1 MGGKGTILVVMGFA
15 ISFLVFGRNF
25 LNLTNRSS
33 DNVVEYYS
41 ETKAHN
47 IAVSAANFAC
57 NELFMDR
64 TWNSGYSKTTFQEG
78 EYEVIVRDTLVDCK
92 VVEAIGY
99 YNDIKDVVRI
109 VLQPSSY
116 AKFAWYT
123 GNMSSK
129 IFITGDTVYGPFHTQ
144 SELNVGGDAVFWG
157 KATTL
162 KGIKYVD
169 KSAKPKFYGGVEHGV
184 DIPLPVNYQFD
195 TERNAAIDG
204 VNNHGGSSYFENT
217 DVWLT
222 FFDDGTVEYRTGTG
236 PDSSTYSAP
245 VRESLS
251 SFAPNGVVYLKKGD
265 IYMSG
270 TLKGKLTVGSGESSG
285 TGNGNVYLVDDIV
298 YPDDPMVWDSGEQK
312 YIPNE
317 DCENMLGI
325 LATNNVIIADN
336 DANVLNKDIRVDA
349 SIFCAQGG
357 FKMENSTIP
366 PSGTLY
372 LRGGVVAAKEEILA
386 TTKKDALTHGYKK
399 FVIFDERLMLNLPP
413 AFPNTGKL
421 EVMSWYE

>member
-1 MGGKGTILVVMGFA
+1 MGGKATILIVLGFT
-15 ISFLVFGRNF
+15 ISFLAFGRNF
-25 LNLTNRSS
+25 LDLTNRSS
-33 DNVVEYYS
+33 KNVVEYYS

-47 IAVSAANFAC
+47 IAVSAANLAC
-57 NELFMDR
+57 NELFLDKNW
-64 TWNSGYSKTTFQEG
+64 TSGFNETDYQGGSF
-78 EYEVIVRDTLVDCK
+78 EVELKDTLVDSK
-92 VVEAIGY
+92 IVKATGY
-99 YNDIKDVVRI
+99 YNNVVDHVTI

-129 IFITGDTVYGPFHTQ
+129 IFITGDTVWGPFHSQ
-144 SELNVGGDAVFWG
+144 SNLNLGGDAVFWG
-157 KATTL
+157 KVTTL
-162 KGIKYVD
+162 KGLNYVD
-169 KSAKPKFYGGVEHGV
+169 KSSKPKFYGGIEHGV

-195 TERNAAIDG
+195 AERNAAIDG
-204 VNNHGGSSYFENT
+204 EINHGGSSYFENT

-222 FFDDGTVEYRTGTG
+222 FHDDGTVSHRTGTG

-245 VRESLS
+245 IREDLS
-251 SFAPNGVVYLKKGD
+251 TFAPNGVAYLKKGD

-270 TLKGKLTVGSGESSG
+270 TLKGKLTVGTGESSG
-285 TGNGNVYLVDDIV
+285 AGSGNVFLVDDIV
-298 YPDDPMVWDSGEQK
+298 YPDDPMIWDSGKNK
-312 YIPNE
+312 YVPNN

-336 DANVLNKDIRVDA
+336 DANVANKDIHVDA

-386 TTKKDALTHGYKK
+386 STKKDALTNGYKK
-399 FVIFDERLMLNLPP
+399 FVIFDERFLLNIPP
-413 AFPNTGKL
+413 SFPNTGKL
-421 EVMSWYE
+421 EVMSWSE

>member
-1 MGGKGTILVVMGFA
+1 MSGKGTILIVLGFT
-15 ISFLVFGRNF
+15 ISFLAFGRNF
-25 LNLTNRSS
+25 LNLTKRSS
-33 DNVVEYYS
+33 DNVFDYYS
-41 ETKAHN
+41 QTKAHN

-64 TWNSGYSKTTFQEG
+64 TWDDGFSLTDFQGG
-78 EYEVIVRDTLVDCK
+78 EYKVDIRDTLVDSK
-92 VVEAIGY
+92 VVESIGY
-99 YNDIKDVVRI
+99 YNEITDVVRI

-129 IFITGDTVYGPFHTQ
+129 IFISGDTVWGPFHTQ
-144 SELNVGGDAVFWG
+144 SQLNVGGDAVFWG
-157 KATTL
+157 KTTTL
-162 KGIKYVD
+162 KGLNYVD
-169 KSAKPKFYGGVEHGV
+169 KTADPKFYGGIEHGV

-195 TERNAAIDG
+195 NERNAAIDG
-204 VNNHGGSSYFENT
+204 VTNHGGSSYFENT

-222 FFDDGTVEYRTGTG
+222 FFDDGTVEYRTGSG

-245 VRESLS
+245 VREDLS
-251 SFAPNGVVYLKKGD
+251 TFAPNGVVYLKKGD

-285 TGNGNVYLVDDIV
+285 AGSGNVYLVDDIV
-298 YPDDPMVWDSGEQK
+298 YPEDPMVWDPTAKK
-312 YIPNE
+312 YTPNN

-325 LATNNVIIADN
+325 LATNNVVIAN
-336 DANVLNKDIRVDA
+336 TDANVADKDIRVDA

-357 FKMENSTIP
+357 FKMEDPTIP

-386 TTKKDALTHGYKK
+386 ATKKDALTAGYKK
-399 FVIFDERLMLNLPP
+399 FVIFDERMMLNIPP
-413 AFPNTGKL
+413 SFPNTGKL

>member
-1 MGGKGTILVVMGFA
+1 MSGKGTILIVLGFT
-15 ISFLVFGRNF
+15 ISFLAFGRNF
-25 LNLTNRSS
+25 LNLTKRTS
-33 DNVVEYYS
+33 DNVFDYYS
-41 ETKAHN
+41 QTKAHN

-57 NELFMDR
+57 NQLFMDK
-64 TWNSGYSKTTFQEG
+64 TWDSGFGLTDFQDG
-78 EYEVIVRDTLVDCK
+78 EYKVEIRDTLVDSK
-92 VVEAIGY
+92 VVEATGY
-99 YNDIKDVVRI
+99 YNNIVDVVRI

-129 IFITGDTVYGPFHTQ
+129 IFITGDTVWGPFHTQ
-144 SELNVGGDAVFWG
+144 SELNIGGDAVFWG
-157 KATTL
+157 KSTTL

-169 KSAKPKFYGGVEHGV
+169 KTANPKFYGGIEHGV

-195 TERNAAIDG
+195 NERNAAIDG
-204 VNNHGGSSYFENT
+204 VTNHGGSSYFENT

-222 FFDDGTVEYRTGTG
+222 FFDDGTVEYRTGSG
-236 PDSSTYSAP
+236 PDSSSYSAP
-245 VRESLS
+245 VKLDLNT
-251 SFAPNGVVYLKKGD
+251 FAPNGVVYLKKGD

-285 TGNGNVYLVDDIV
+285 AGSGNVYLVDDIV
-298 YPDDPMVWDSGEQK
+298 YPDDPMVWDSAEKK
-312 YIPNE
+312 YIPNN

-325 LATNNVIIADN
+325 LATNNVVIAN
-336 DANVLNKDIRVDA
+336 TDANVADKDIHVDA

-357 FKMENSTIP
+357 FKMEDATIP
-366 PSGTLY
+366 PSGTLF

-386 TTKKDALTHGYKK
+386 STKKDALTAGYKK
-399 FVIFDERLMLNLPP
+399 FVIFDERMMLNIPP
-413 AFPNTGKL
+413 SFPNTGKL

>member
-1 MGGKGTILVVMGFA
+1 MGGKGTILIVMGFA
-15 ISFLVFGRNF
+15 ISFFAFGRNF
-25 LNLTNRSS
+25 LNLTKQSS
-33 DNVVEYYS
+33 DNVVDYYC

-57 NELFMDR
+57 NELFLDR
-64 TWNSGYSKTTFQEG
+64 DWDAGISKTDFQDG
-78 EYEVIVRDTLVDCK
+78 EYEVEVRDTLVDSK

-99 YNDIKDVVRI
+99 YNNTKDIVRI

-129 IFITGDTVYGPFHTQ
+129 VFITGDTVYGPFHTQ
-144 SELNVGGDAVFWG
+144 SELNIGGDAVFWG
-157 KATTL
+157 KVTTL
-162 KGIKYVD
+162 KGIKYID
-169 KSAKPKFYGGVEHGV
+169 KTANPKFYGGIENGV

-195 TERNAAIDG
+195 AERTAAIDG
-204 VNNHGGSSYFENT
+204 VTNHGGSSYFENT
-217 DVWLT
+217 DVWLS
-222 FFDDGTVEYRTGTG
+222 FFADGTVEYRTGTG

-245 VRESLS
+245 VKLDLNT
-251 SFAPNGVVYLKKGD
+251 FAPNGVIYLKKGD

-270 TLKGKLTVGSGESSG
+270 TLNGKITVGSGESSG

-298 YPDDPMVWDSGEQK
+298 YPDDPMVWNAGEGK
-312 YIPNE
+312 YVPNNS
-317 DCENMLGI
+317 CQSMLGI

-357 FKMENSTIP
+357 FTMEDNTIP
-366 PSGTLY
+366 PSGTLF

-386 TTKKDALTHGYKK
+386 TTKKDALTHGYTKH
-399 FVIFDERLMLNLPP
+399 VIFDERFMLNIPP
-413 AFPNTGKL
+413 TFPNTGKL